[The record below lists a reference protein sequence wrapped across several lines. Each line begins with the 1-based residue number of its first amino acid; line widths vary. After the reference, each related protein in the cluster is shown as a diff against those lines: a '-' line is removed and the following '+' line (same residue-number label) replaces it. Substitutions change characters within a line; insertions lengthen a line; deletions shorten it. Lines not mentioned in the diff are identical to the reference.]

1 MNFFVMVGIF
11 LMNAVI
17 VLSFYFQ
24 LFFYE
29 ILLFLTLFILFL
41 IEFRERSYEFVDD
54 DRKVI

>member
-1 MNFFVMVGIF
+1 MNFFALIGIF
-11 LMNAVI
+11 LMNAII

-29 ILLFLTLFILFL
+29 ILLFLTLFVLFL
-41 IEFRERSYEFVDD
+41 IEYKERSFEFVDD

>member
-1 MNFFVMVGIF
+1 MNFFALIGIF
-11 LMNAVI
+11 LMNALI

-29 ILLFLTLFILFL
+29 ILLFLTLFVLFL
-41 IEFRERSYEFVDD
+41 IEYKERSFEFVDD

>member
-1 MNFFVMVGIF
+1 MSFFALIGIF

-41 IEFRERSYEFVDD
+41 IEYRERSFEFVDD

>member
-1 MNFFVMVGIF
+1 
-11 LMNAVI
+11 MNAII

-29 ILLFLTLFILFL
+29 ILLFLTLFVLFL
-41 IEFRERSYEFVDD
+41 IEYKERSFEFVDD